1 MGGMILI
8 KHEKERKIKS
18 RQAIAF
24 WGDRADVY
32 CRFVSAMLSREKVL
46 VVDLSNS
53 SSLIIGVYGECGENE
68 KENMHAITFTK
79 NVDFFVENM
88 DKYKTVII
96 FDDFCDKNN
105 SLCNYMKYANY
116 LNEVYMCFN
125 STRSSMTKLA
135 TMYECIGQSPAEAY
149 NYVYDGT
156 GREARIWGVSEYWR
170 YIGEKL
176 KNPQKVYI
184 VPQNEGDF
192 VEFLK
197 LDYGTFQM
205 KSLSVGFKGMLL
217 DILNNSTLG
226 ESEKEDVENKAL
238 FCL

>member
-1 MGGMILI
+1 M
-8 KHEKERKIKS
+8 
-18 RQAIAF
+18 
-24 WGDRADVY
+24 
-32 CRFVSAMLSREKVL
+32 
-46 VVDLSNS
+46 
-53 SSLIIGVYGECGENE
+53 ENE
-68 KENMHAITFTK
+68 KENMHEVTFTK
-79 NVDFFVENM
+79 NVDFLVENI

-96 FDDFCDKNN
+96 FDDFCYKNN
-105 SLCNYMKYANY
+105 SLCNYVKYANY

-125 STRSSMTKLA
+125 YTRSSMTKRA
-135 TMYECIGQSPAEAY
+135 TMYECIGQSPAGTY